1 MTTVMHK
8 VVRAGRRHTS
18 NISYRWQHCRQLDTV
33 RLFHGSTTCRRDD
46 DSPQRPRRAPI
57 ASAKPTSFKDTL
69 DDETRS
75 YYNSLPPDEQKS
87 FEEMGKSFET
97 EMTTGAGARR
107 IKAKISRSTD
117 DAQDTRI
124 PWKPEIERY
133 RPGAMNMGELDD
145 TYPDE
150 EFAGDDISSLAHGE
164 LEQHREMREYARIA
178 AWEMPLLT
186 SASTHR

>member
-1 MTTVMHK
+1 M
-8 VVRAGRRHTS
+8 GRRFASTIPRRRQPH
-18 NISYRWQHCRQLDTV
+18 HQLDNI
-33 RLFHGSTTCRRDD
+33 RPFHSTITCRRDD
-46 DSPQRPRRAPI
+46 DDPERSRRAPVT
-57 ASAKPTSFKDTL
+57 SPKPTSFKDKL

-107 IKAKISRSTD
+107 LKAMIANSAD
-117 DAQDTRI
+117 EAQDIRI
-124 PWKPEIERY
+124 PFKPAIERY

-145 TYPDE
+145 SYPDE

-186 SASTHR
+186 SPSLTKQAKFVLANS